1 MVASRGRQAQVL
13 AASQTGTGVW
23 KMYEL
28 PVRHKAGDPDGEFCL
43 HLLQADWVPLWLE
56 LIQMMP
62 HAEILED
69 RPTAYNPM
77 LDRSGLSESHRI
89 LTRGT
94 HVGNL
99 PRGFSGSLG
108 ILPMVGEKRKHLE
121 T

>member
-1 MVASRGRQAQVL
+1 
-13 AASQTGTGVW
+13 
-23 KMYEL
+23 MYEL
-28 PVRHKAGDPDGEFCL
+28 PGSPVRHKAGDPNGEFCF

-62 HAEILED
+62 QAEILED

-77 LDRSGLSESHRI
+77 LDRSGHDLVLSGLSESHKI

-99 PRGFSGSLG
+99 PRGFSGSLS
-108 ILPMVGEKRKHLE
+108 ILPMVGEKRKHVE
-121 T
+121 M